1 MGKASPGKTTNE
13 QKLTLDGGSPTFAG
27 VMREGSTTAM
37 AVPASNPAP
46 RSLLPGWSASVG
58 RGLLRMLSTLR
69 GLIAF
74 ALITLTVM
82 LRKSGAAHRLIRP
95 MIRREVDRAGLQ
107 LVPMFAFLA
116 AALGLVV
123 IGQTVSWLSRVGA
136 INYIGPVMV
145 IAVVRELGP
154 LVGALVILSRVGT
167 AHVVE
172 LGTARALGEVEVL
185 ESLGMDPV
193 HYLVV
198 PRVLGM
204 MAGTFALTVYLI
216 LGAVV
221 SGYVWVFL
229 QDIPLRPEEYFRQI
243 AGALSGMDFVLL
255 GLKTLAFGF
264 IMAIVTCFHGLA
276 RPIRVEQVS
285 RATVRAVTQS
295 VIACVLI
302 DALFIVVYL
311 TIG

>member
-1 MGKASPGKTTNE
+1 MTAS
-13 QKLTLDGGSPTFAG
+13 SAAPTFAG
-27 VMREGSTTAM
+27 VTQDGSTPAE
-37 AVPASNPAP
+37 AVQVDDPASALALP
-46 RSLLPGWSASVG
+46 RWSAAVG
-58 RGLLRMLSTLR
+58 RGLLRALSTVQ
-69 GLIAF
+69 GVVAF
-74 ALITLTVM
+74 ALITLAVL
-82 LRKSGAAHRLIRP
+82 LRKAGAAHRLIRP
-95 MIRREVDRAGLQ
+95 MIRREVDRSGLQ
-107 LVPMFAFLA
+107 LIPMFAFLA
-116 AALGLVV
+116 VALGLVV
-123 IGQTVSWLSRVGA
+123 IGQTVSWLSRLGA
-136 INYIGPVMV
+136 IDFIGPVMV

-154 LVGALVILSRVGT
+154 LVGALVILARVGT

-172 LGTARALGEVEVL
+172 LGTARALGEIEVL
-185 ESLGMDPV
+185 ESLGIDPV
-193 HYLVV
+193 HYCVV
-198 PRVLGM
+198 PRVVGM

-216 LGAVV
+216 LGAIV
-221 SGYVWVFL
+221 SGYAWVFL

-243 AGALSGMDFVLL
+243 AVALRGMDFVLL

-295 VIACVLI
+295 VIACVVI